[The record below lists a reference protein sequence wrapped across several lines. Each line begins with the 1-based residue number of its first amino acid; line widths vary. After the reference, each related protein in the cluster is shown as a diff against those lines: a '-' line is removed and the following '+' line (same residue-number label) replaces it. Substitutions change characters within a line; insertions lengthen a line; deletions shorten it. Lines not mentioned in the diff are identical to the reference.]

1 MSRSTSA
8 RHRST
13 SRPVTPL
20 TTLGATITGPAGRRA
35 VVAAASSGIVLTL
48 TASASVA
55 GGIDVDASRVPV
67 PLANLTAVTDNDD
80 AVGTSPTIT
89 VDADAKWTFES
100 SADDVSAE
108 PPPPPPEPVVVAR
121 PTYADTT
128 SRTTDTRT
136 DLTTESSES
145 SESAETTTSSAPAS
159 GIGAQIV
166 EIARQYVGTPYVSGG
181 AAPGGFD
188 CSGFTQYVFAQVGI
202 TLPRTSSAQRYA
214 GYVVSASE
222 ARPGDLIWAPG
233 HVGIYTGNG
242 MHIAARSPGT
252 ALYESVIYM
261 TNPVFIRVT
270 G

>member
-8 RHRST
+8 RHRSA

-20 TTLGATITGPAGRRA
+20 TTLGSTITGPAGRRA
-35 VVAAASSGIVLTL
+35 AVAAASSGIVLTL

-55 GGIDVDASRVPV
+55 GGIDVDAAKVPV
-67 PLANLTAVTDNDD
+67 PLANLTSVTDD
-80 AVGTSPTIT
+80 ADVVDTSPTIT
-89 VDADAKWTFES
+89 VDADASWSFD
-100 SADDVSAE
+100 SAAADVSSE
-108 PPPPPPEPVVVAR
+108 PPPPPPAPVVVAR
-121 PTYADTT
+121 PTYAETT
-128 SRTTDTRT
+128 SRTNDRT
-136 DLTTESSES
+136 DLATETSASTES
-145 SESAETTTSSAPAS
+145 AAATTSSAPATAT
-159 GIGAQIV
+159 GAAIV
-166 EIARQYVGTPYVSGG
+166 EIARQYIGTPYVYGG
-181 AAPGGFD
+181 ASPGGFD

-252 ALYESVIYM
+252 PLYESVIYVS
-261 TNPVFIRVT
+261 NPVFIRVT